1 MTQEDKELLLKDL
14 CARLPFHVKVSIDFE
29 GYLEVLPDDEN
40 LQYPYRKNL
49 KFILDYDNKT
59 IEDISK
65 EPHILYAYP
74 CTERFAM
81 LRGYTYELDY
91 GVPVEFI
98 KPYLRPMSSM
108 TEEEKE
114 DIKPLFLQVWTDDN
128 KRLLVV
134 RQNKMA
140 KYLNYLYSHHL
151 DFCNLIPKNLA
162 LEAPEDMYNIK

>member
-1 MTQEDKELLLKDL
+1 MTQEEKELLLKDL
-14 CARLPFHVKVSIDFE
+14 CGRLPFHVKVAIDFE
-29 GYLEVLPDDEN
+29 EYLEVLPDDEN

-49 KFILDYDNKT
+49 KFILNYDNKT

-108 TEEEKE
+108 TEEERNE
-114 DIKPLFLQVWTDDN
+114 LSHYDNSVQRTDFF
-128 KRLLVV
+128 
-134 RQNKMA
+134 
-140 KYLNYLYSHHL
+140 YSHHI
-151 DFCNLIPKNLA
+151 DCRFMIEKGLA
-162 LEAPEDMYNIK
+162 LEAPENMYK